1 MSEAKKLHP
10 EDQQRVDA
18 FTSTGIHSVPRK
30 PFRPLLLLGVI
41 LAVTTAMTVLSIAI
55 ERMYIP

>member
-1 MSEAKKLHP
+1 MNEARKLDP

-30 PFRPLLLLGVI
+30 PFRPLVLLAVI

>member
-1 MSEAKKLHP
+1 MGEARKLNP

-30 PFRPLLLLGVI
+30 PFRPLVLLAVI
-41 LAVTTAMTVLSIAI
+41 LVFTTAMTVLSIVI

>member
-1 MSEAKKLHP
+1 VNEARKLDP

-30 PFRPLLLLGVI
+30 PFRPLVLLAMI
-41 LAVTTAMTVLSIAI
+41 LAVTTAMTVLSIVI